1 MRHLPNETLL
11 EHASGQHDFAARVLV
26 EAHLDLCPACR
37 GEHDELALPGG
48 RLLAETA
55 PAAPP
60 DELWAKIEAGL
71 RQPGVPPLPAE
82 LPLAA
87 RTELAAELASR
98 PVSGLASGTALNWWR
113 LGLGGARMAQ
123 LAHDASTGVRLLIGH
138 MPPGLRFPRHVHLG
152 LEQVVVLSGGYDDE
166 RGEFV
171 AGDYGVYEPG
181 SEHGPET
188 LDGDDCWILFRLDG
202 PVRFRG
208 WRGLLQRLTG

>member
-11 EHASGQHDFAARVLV
+11 EHASGQHDLALRVLV
-26 EAHLDLCPACR
+26 EAHLDLCPTCR

-55 PAAPP
+55 PALPP
-60 DELWAKIEAGL
+60 NELWTKIEAGL
-71 RQPGVPPLPAE
+71 PLSGADPLPAE
-82 LPLAA
+82 VPLPLSA
-87 RTELAAELASR
+87 RAELASET
-98 PVSGLASGTALNWWR
+98 PLEWWR

-123 LAHDASTGVRLLIGH
+123 LAHDASTGVRLLVGH
-138 MPPGLRFPRHVHLG
+138 MPPGRRFPRHVHLG

-171 AGDYGVYEPG
+171 AGDFGVYEPG

-208 WRGLLQRLTG
+208 WRGLLQRLMG

>member
-1 MRHLPNETLL
+1 MRHLPNETLV
-11 EHASGQHDFAARVLV
+11 EHASGQHDLAARVLV

-37 GEHDELALPGG
+37 DEHAELALPGG

-55 PAAPP
+55 PALPP
-60 DELWAKIEAGL
+60 HELWTKIEAGL
-71 RQPGVPPLPAE
+71 PPAGDDGLPAE
-82 LPLAA
+82 LPLPLAA
-87 RTELAAELASR
+87 RAELALR
-98 PVSGLASGTALNWWR
+98 PAAEGGLRWWR
-113 LGLGGARMAQ
+113 LGLGGARMTQ
-123 LAHDASTGVRLLIGH
+123 LAHDASTGVRLLVGH

-208 WRGLLQRLTG
+208 WRGLLQRLMG